1 MAYIKVIQPDAAE
14 GKLAELFRR
23 VRGPTGQVDN
33 VLQIHSLR
41 PHTMEGHMALYKA
54 VLHHSGNRTPG
65 WFLESLGV
73 LVSML
78 NGCGYC
84 TRHHSAGLKRLLQAE
99 PGRYEAYMAQLQST
113 APGQPF
119 TAAQC
124 AGLRYARKLTLS
136 PGEIVQQDIDEL
148 LAAGISDGEILEIN
162 QVASYFAYV
171 NRTVAGLGVSTEGE
185 QLGHS
190 PQVSTNLDDWNH
202 A

>member
-1 MAYIKVIQPDAAE
+1 LAYIKTIHPDAAE

-54 VLHHSGNRTPG
+54 VLHHSGNRTPA

-73 LVSML
+73 LVSLL
-78 NGCGYC
+78 NGCTYC
-84 TRHHSAGLKRLLQAE
+84 ARHHSEGLKRLLHAQ
-99 PGRYEAYMAQLQST
+99 PGRYEACLAQLQIPE
-113 APGQPF
+113 PGLPF
-119 TAAQC
+119 TMAQSAA
-124 AGLRYARKLTLS
+124 LRYARKLTLC
-136 PGEIVQQDIDEL
+136 PGEMVQPDIDEL

-171 NRTVAGLGVSTEGE
+171 NRTVVGLGVSTEGE
-185 QLGHS
+185 QLGLS
-190 PQVSTNLDDWNH
+190 PQESANPGDWH
-202 A
+202 HG